1 MLHFHVHP
9 KSACCSRVRRG
20 LEACLHI
27 LLPILGFLW
36 REAFSGFSFFKACSF
51 QGWAFAWSW
60 AFPPS
65 AHSLAL
71 FYSLYVSC
79 HTVLLFLLWCYLTE
93 AYWASLGLLL
103 ILPSMTQYS
112 HLGFLVTLLVGSY
125 VPFFFWASLAHL
137 LSFGL
142 LALFLTLHSHVL
154 LLTPLGFLGPITL
167 SLILGAHGLAINP
180 LLSLL
185 ALLWAYYGS
194 FSLFYITYCPWV
206 CHFSLSPSSF
216 RPIYFLKAH
225 FFISWACDPLF
236 LLLGLSS
243 FSIHSLTLCCSC
255 CWTSSL
261 NWASQNGHQQ

>member
-125 VPFFFWASLAHL
+125 VQFFFWASLAHL

-142 LALFLTLHSHVL
+142 F
-154 LLTPLGFLGPITL
+154 GPFPNSAFPWAFTNSFGLPWPNYLIPHPWSSWTCHQPFAFFACITL
-167 SLILGAHGLAINP
+167 GLLWLILTFLHHILPMGLP
-180 LLSLL
+180 LLSLRAPL
-185 ALLWAYYGS
+185 GP
-194 FSLFYITYCPWV
+194 FT
-206 CHFSLSPSSF
+206 SS
-216 RPIYFLKAH
+216 RPIFLFHGSA
-225 FFISWACDPLF
+225 
-236 LLLGLSS
+236 
-243 FSIHSLTLCCSC
+243 IHCSC
-255 CWTSSL
+255 CLGLVAFLST
-261 NWASQNGHQQ
+261 H